1 MEFFGTVQEEL
12 VGMFSMLVV
21 YILLFLFS
29 KWLKGTLSPYNL
41 DKQLTHHDNPAMA
54 LSAAGYFMGMT
65 AIFVGALSGPSLGL
79 LMDLAYVTGYSVAG
93 VLLLNLARVINDKL
107 VLTKFST
114 LKEIIEDKNPGT
126 GVVQGAAYLATG
138 LVMAGAFHGEGGGPH
153 TAIVFF
159 IIGQV
164 ALIVFA
170 FIYNKLTP
178 YSIHDEIE
186 KDNTAAGLGFAGGII
201 SIGIIMMEAV
211 SGDFEGWVEN
221 LTPLVYNIAAIL
233 VLLVMVRLFF
243 DKFVLYK
250 SDLNEEIVKDRNV
263 GAGLLEMVT
272 SISFAVVLVFLLM
285 ESASYAG

>member
-1 MEFFGTVQEEL
+1 MEILETFQEEFAGPFATL
-12 VGMFSMLVV
+12 FL
-21 YILLFLFS
+21 YILLFLLA

-41 DKQLTHHDNPAMA
+41 DKQLTHHDNLAMA
-54 LSAAGYFMGMT
+54 LSASGYFLGMT
-65 AIFVGALSGPSLGL
+65 AIFVGAMLGPSQSLLVDLGNI
-79 LMDLAYVTGYSVAG
+79 AAYSVAG
-93 VLLLNLARVINDKL
+93 ILLLNLARVINDKL
-107 VLTKFST
+107 VLSKFST

-138 LVMAGAFHGEGGGPH
+138 LIMAGSLHGQGGGPL

-159 IIGQV
+159 VVGQL
-164 ALIVFA
+164 ALIIFA

-178 YSIHDEIE
+178 YSIHEEIE

-211 SGDFEGWVEN
+211 SGDFTGWVEN
-221 LTPLVYNIAAIL
+221 LTPIVYNVGAIFI
-233 VLLVMVRLFF
+233 LLIVVRLFF

-263 GAGLLEMVT
+263 GAGLLEMMI
-272 SISFAVVLVFLLM
+272 SIAFSVVLLVLLM
-285 ESASYAG
+285 HSAGSL